1 MSDMAIDYQRRPI
14 TADEYVRMGELGI
27 IGPEERVELI
37 EGEIVLMPPMN
48 EPHISSI
55 MRINE
60 LFVKRLSGHAMIFPQ
75 GPVRVSSIS
84 EPEPDFAVLH
94 RRDDY

>member
-37 EGEIVLMPPMN
+37 EG
-48 EPHISSI
+48 
-55 MRINE
+55 
-60 LFVKRLSGHAMIFPQ
+60 
-75 GPVRVSSIS
+75 
-84 EPEPDFAVLH
+84 
-94 RRDDY
+94 